1 MTSREYLKQVKD
13 AIKQVLLDVGLVDG
27 DKVAQNAYLP
37 NKTYFFE
44 SYNEKPEFQKTTY
57 VCWNLLETQTLRH
70 GDNAK
75 IGAEQFFAVV
85 VVTPQ
90 KLESKA
96 VKTLID
102 KIETEFIDDDSWNII
117 DYVNLIDNETK
128 TNFANFTIS
137 KVFGK

>member
-13 AIKQVLLDVGLVDG
+13 AIKQVLLGAGLVDG
-27 DKVAQNAYLP
+27 DQVAQNAELP

-44 SYNEKPEFQKTTY
+44 SYNEKPEFQKKTY

-70 GDNAK
+70 GDNTK
-75 IGAEQFFAVV
+75 LGAEQFFAVV
-85 VVTPQ
+85 IVTPQ

-96 VKTLID
+96 IKTLID
-102 KIETEFIDDDSWNII
+102 KIEAEFIDDDSWNII

-128 TNFANFTIS
+128 TNFANFTVS